1 MLALAATPASAEVFG
16 DWKVNRVTDDFE
28 DDKQVVAIAVVG
40 STHLAF
46 SCLNNSLVMA
56 MVKLTHID
64 VGIGDRKFK
73 YRVDDH
79 PAVSVAG
86 ENASGNNGTIAFDGV
101 AVDFARAVA
110 GAQRR
115 VIVRGEN
122 GRGDFPIN
130 GSTVAVGAVLRA
142 CNL

>member
-16 DWKVNRVTDDFE
+16 DWKVHRVTDDFE

-86 ENASGNNGTIAFDGV
+86 EN
-101 AVDFARAVA
+101 
-110 GAQRR
+110 
-115 VIVRGEN
+115 
-122 GRGDFPIN
+122 GRCDFPIN